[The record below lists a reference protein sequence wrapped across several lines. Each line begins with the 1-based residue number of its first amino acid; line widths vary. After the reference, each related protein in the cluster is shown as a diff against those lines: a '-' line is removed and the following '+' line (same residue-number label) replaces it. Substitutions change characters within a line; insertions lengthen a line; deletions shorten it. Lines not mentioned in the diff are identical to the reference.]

1 MLVYGRNVAS
11 ELLLNNKNLV
21 KKIYLQDGFDDK
33 ELISLIDKSNIS
45 YKFIT
50 KNDMNR
56 LANGVHQGI
65 ILDVL
70 DYKYYDLNDI
80 SLDDN
85 FIVMLDHIEDP
96 HNFGAIIRTC
106 VAAGVQYIII
116 PKDRSVSVNS
126 TVFKTSAGLVLKSK
140 IIEVSNLSNAIRFL
154 KEKGFWIYSSA
165 MDGESYFNTDFSDKC
180 CLVIGNE
187 GKGVSSLIRKNS
199 DFIIS
204 IPIKSSVDSLNASVA
219 AGILIYGVVRNRG

>member
-204 IPIKSSVDSLNASVA
+204 IQIKSSVDSLNASVA